1 MRTLAVCAVFA
12 ALPIAA
18 PAHQEKASRPPHASK
33 KGDAI
38 VARGC
43 LNGSVLE
50 ALEVGA
56 KADAVSL
63 PAAVTFRLTGDKA
76 LLKQM
81 REEAD
86 GTEVEVQGKLKSDLP
101 QENGQGR
108 KVGKVRITIGTP
120 AVMPGSV
127 DAERKRSLPALEVT
141 SFEGS
146 TVRCGR

>member
-1 MRTLAVCAVFA
+1 MRTLAICAVFA

-18 PAHQEKASRPPHASK
+18 PAHQEKASRPPK

-38 VARGC
+38 VVRGC

-50 ALEVGA
+50 ALELAA
-56 KADAVSL
+56 KGDAAPL

-76 LLKQM
+76 LMKKM
-81 REEAD
+81 REDAD
-86 GTEVEVQGKLKSDLP
+86 GKEVEVQGTLKSDLP
-101 QENGQGR
+101 QENAPGR

-120 AVMPGSV
+120 AVTPGSV
-127 DAERKRSLPALEVT
+127 DAESKRSLPALEVT